1 MFGWGVLEQEDQVG
15 RESEGGTR
23 EGIQGETAK
32 IRGHLRSSIV
42 TYSENL
48 LKMNTCM
55 KAI

>member
-1 MFGWGVLEQEDQVG
+1 MFGWGVQEQEDQVG

-32 IRGHLRSSIV
+32 SRGHLRSSIV